1 MPQCFST
8 VVPFGA
14 EMLLCCSS
22 LWCSSA
28 IVLKCCSAI
37 VMQCYSAE
45 VLWCCSA
52 NVLVSRCCYAVL
64 CIRFYEYYIQTDR
77 QTEPLQ
83 EVLADLKTEL
93 YSHFT
98 TLKHSVSVAVMFM
111 IPSFINDVSTQR
123 NMIFGS
129 DSAQEMLI
137 FVFQTLKKKFF
148 SFLDDSN
155 HV

>member
-1 MPQCFST
+1 MLKCY
-8 VVPFGA
+8 GA
-14 EMLLCCSS
+14 AVQMFLCQDAVMLCC
-22 LWCSSA
+22 
-28 IVLKCCSAI
+28 
-37 VMQCYSAE
+37 
-45 VLWCCSA
+45 
-52 NVLVSRCCYAVL
+52 VSDSMSITYR
-64 CIRFYEYYIQTDR
+64 QTDR